1 MAARSSGVFP
11 REKFDLDEEMA
22 VTDTPAAAAITLTSY
37 RTIRVVVIGAGSI
50 DDGGTNKIDVTLGGQ
65 VVTFNAADLDANGV
79 GLAHVRGTLCDAD
92 NNVSYTLGGTA
103 TIVGCYLDAVDN
115 VGG

>member
-11 REKFDLDEEMA
+11 REKFDLDAAMA
-22 VTDTPAAAAITLTSY
+22 LTDTPTAAALTLTSY
-37 RTIRVVVIGAGSI
+37 RTIRVIVIGAASI
-50 DDGGTNKIDVTLGGQ
+50 DNGGVNKIDVTLGGQ

-79 GLAHVRGTLCDAD
+79 GLAHVRGSLCDAD
-92 NNVSYTLGGTA
+92 NNVSYTLGGTGTVVA
-103 TIVGCYLDAVDN
+103 CYIDAVDN